1 MKGINERISLVNWM
15 ALTRREI
22 FPDSKPKIDQPAG
35 PQGPS
40 GESAWTAVRVSERLA
55 PSAQRLVLGTGRGSV
70 GQSWQWTPAPGPS
83 EAQSLHI

>member
-1 MKGINERISLVNWM
+1 M
-15 ALTRREI
+15 ALNRREI

-55 PSAQRLVLGTGRGSV
+55 PSAQRLVLGTGQ
-70 GQSWQWTPAPGPS
+70 GQCRTVLAVDPSPGP
-83 EAQSLHI
+83 L